1 MPDRLI
7 RLNATGLNRR
17 AFLRILS
24 TCAGAGLLTACA
36 PSSPASAPAP
46 TAAKPP
52 AAGGAP
58 PVSQATPAVQGTAQ
72 PKIGGSLR
80 VGLQADL
87 PSLNPFRHTPYGYDT
102 LWQAF
107 DRLIAYDGSLTP
119 QPMLAESWEIS
130 PDFKQIKFNLRKGVQ
145 WHSGREFTSE
155 DVKWSLLWI
164 RDPEVGSSEASQSNW
179 WTSIETPDKYTVV
192 LKSEQAR
199 PLVFDLF
206 ELVNIGDRESLEGQ
220 GARPTK
226 VVGTG
231 PFVLSEWLQGD
242 HIKLVKNKNY
252 WNTGRPYLDEINFQ
266 ILPDAQAM
274 ATQFEAGTLDIVF
287 NPTWQ
292 DFGRLKANSRY
303 QTVINEVSGQWYSI
317 TINTNNKPLDDKRV
331 RQALNYAMDRQR
343 FVQTF
348 LYGTSPPKSLYWT
361 PSSPGFEASKENYFA
376 FNLDMAKALLSE
388 AGASTFETE
397 VLISN
402 DLPEIAEF
410 AQLYQ
415 ADLAKLGVKLNIR
428 KQDSAAFT
436 TEIAGKNFPGMYAYL
451 SGKAHLEPPGVL
463 TTPSLIPVGNRA
475 NFTSDRYTQLVNAAG
490 TEIDLQKRKQLYSQI
505 NDLLLDEAFATPLA
519 STNPRMI
526 TSGKVHGFATTMHI
540 GFDWTQ
546 VWVG

>member
-7 RLNATGLNRR
+7 QVNGSGLTRR
-17 AFLRILS
+17 SFLGILS
-24 TCAGAGLLTACA
+24 TCAGAGLLSACA
-36 PSSPASAPAP
+36 PSSPGSAPAP
-46 TAAKPP
+46 SASKP
-52 AAGGAP
+52 ANAGGVAP
-58 PVSQATPAVQGTAQ
+58 ATLTAQ
-72 PKIGGSLR
+72 GAAQPRVGGSLR

-107 DRLIAYDGSLTP
+107 DRLTAYNGMLQP

-130 PDFKQIKFNLRKGVQ
+130 PDFKQVKFNLRKGVQ

-155 DVKWSLLWI
+155 DVKWSLMWI
-164 RDPEVGSSEASQSNW
+164 RDPQVGSSEASQSNW
-179 WTSIETPDKYTVV
+179 WTTIDTPDKHTVV

-199 PLVFDLF
+199 PLLFDLF
-206 ELVNIGDRESLEGQ
+206 ELVNIADREDLEGQ

-226 VVGTG
+226 AVGTG
-231 PFVLSEWLQGD
+231 PFMLAEWVQGD

-252 WNTGRPYLDEINFQ
+252 WNTGRPYLDEITFQ

-274 ATQFEAGTLDIVF
+274 VTQFEAGTLDIVF

-292 DFGRLKANSRY
+292 DFGRLKANPRY
-303 QTVINEVSGQWYSI
+303 ETVINDVSGQWYSI
-317 TINTNNKPLDDKRV
+317 TINTDNKPLNDKRV

-361 PSSPGFEASKENYFA
+361 PSSPGFEAPKENYFA
-376 FNLDMAKALLSE
+376 FNLDKSKTILAE
-388 AGASTFETE
+388 AGTPTFETE
-397 VLISN
+397 LLISN

-415 ADLAKLGVKLNIR
+415 ADLAKVGVKLNIR

-436 TEIAGKNFPGMYAYL
+436 TEIAGKKFSGMYGYL
-451 SGKAHLEPPGVL
+451 SGKAHLEPPSLL
-463 TTPSLIPVGNRA
+463 TTPSLVPVGNRA
-475 NFTSDRYTQLVNAAG
+475 NFTNDRYTQLVDAAG
-490 TEIDLQKRKQLYSQI
+490 TEVDPQKRKELYSQI

-519 STNPRMI
+519 TTNPRMI
-526 TSGKVHGFATTMHI
+526 TSGKVHGFANTMHI

-546 VWVG
+546 VWVD